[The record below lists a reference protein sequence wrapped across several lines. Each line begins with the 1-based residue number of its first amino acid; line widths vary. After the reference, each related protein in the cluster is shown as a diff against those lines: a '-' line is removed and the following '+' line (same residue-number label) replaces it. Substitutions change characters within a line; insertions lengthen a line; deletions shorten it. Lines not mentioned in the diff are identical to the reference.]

1 MSKLKKN
8 SFAILCIFLY
18 FHWKNDAK
26 MKMHVQSFLWFM
38 RKPKDD
44 FKFASKVRRGEK
56 WFLCADSDQT
66 DRSRSN
72 LTWRKTSLID
82 HSRQKGSIREEWK
95 SKKVRSKD
103 CWHFHRFF
111 FFFTMNY
118 SVDICFKK
126 TSQCLKMIKNVSCY
140 FFT

>member
-1 MSKLKKN
+1 MSKLKKIVWQFVVFSVFSLEKWCKN
-8 SFAILCIFLY
+8 EDACAIIFVIY
-18 FHWKNDAK
+18 EKAE
-26 MKMHVQSFLWFM
+26 
-38 RKPKDD
+38 DD

-95 SKKVRSKD
+95 SKKVWTKD

-111 FFFTMNY
+111 FFCTMNY
-118 SVDICFKK
+118 SGDICFKNLHSVWK
-126 TSQCLKMIKNVSCY
+126 
-140 FFT
+140 